1 MADIEKV
8 VKDSEKKILRDV
20 TLFDVYEGDKLPEG
34 KKSYAITLT
43 LRDDEKTLQDKYIDN
58 VMNRIIANLRNRLGA
73 ELR

>member
-1 MADIEKV
+1 M
-8 VKDSEKKILRDV
+8 

>member
-34 KKSYAITLT
+34 KKSYAITVT